1 MHATPDR
8 RASRRLP
15 MSQAR
20 RRYGRGWLDV
30 DWFVDGGGASAMGRG
45 LELTPRSAL
54 VPASFTS
61 LAVEAPVLL
70 HVALPARAR
79 LFRAECH
86 LARRMGRGLLLRFEA
101 VPDEDMQLLGESL
114 VEALG
119 PAALP
124 GLERKFRRL
133 TELPPRHFRGH

>member
-1 MHATPDR
+1 MNATPDR

-15 MSQAR
+15 LSQAR
-20 RRYGRGWLDV
+20 RRYGRAWMEV
-30 DWFVDGGGASAMGRG
+30 DWFVDSGGVSTMGRG
-45 LELTPRSAL
+45 LELTPRSVM
-54 VPASFTS
+54 VPASVVR
-61 LAVEAPVLL
+61 LPLEAQAVL
-70 HVALPARAR
+70 HVALPSRAR

-86 LARRMGRGLLLRFEA
+86 VMRRLGRGLLLRFDSVSDA
-101 VPDEDMQLLGESL
+101 DMQLLGETL
-114 VEALG
+114 VDVMG